1 MGTTGGQL
9 LLVAG
14 GADVDIKTQE
24 ALVAMA
30 KAVASATAALVT
42 NARNVAAKCE
52 DSALQNQVIVAAKQ
66 VRGEGERERGGGTE
80 RGREGE
86 GGEREGRREEEGERR
101 RIKLKIIKRDME
113 GRRGCRRRKRN
124 RGCIF
129 TFYSLSFISHYILTL
144 SLSLLTDCTSYSIT
158 HCLY

>member
-66 VRGEGERERGGGTE
+66 VRGEGERERGGGRREREGE
-80 RGREGE
+80 RGRDR
-86 GGEREGRREEEGERR
+86 ERERGGGRRERGREEEGERR
-101 RIKLKIIKRDME
+101 RIKLKIIKRGME

-129 TFYSLSFISHYILTL
+129 TFYSLSFILHYILTL
-144 SLSLLTDCTSYSIT
+144 PLSPHRL
-158 HCLY
+158 H

>member
-30 KAVASATAALVT
+30 KLVASKVAALVT
-42 NARNVAAKCE
+42 NARNVATKCE

-66 VRGEGERERGGGTE
+66 VKRGGEGGGGREGEEQRGRDRGRERGGGRDRGREGGRDRERDRGTERGREEGGTE
-80 RGREGE
+80 RGRE
-86 GGEREGRREEEGERR
+86 EREEG
-101 RIKLKIIKRDME
+101 
-113 GRRGCRRRKRN
+113 
-124 RGCIF
+124 
-129 TFYSLSFISHYILTL
+129 
-144 SLSLLTDCTSYSIT
+144 
-158 HCLY
+158 

>member
-24 ALVAMA
+24 ALVSMA

-52 DSALQNQVIVAAKQ
+52 DPALQNQVILAAKQ
-66 VRGEGERERGGGTE
+66 V
-80 RGREGE
+80 
-86 GGEREGRREEEGERR
+86 
-101 RIKLKIIKRDME
+101 
-113 GRRGCRRRKRN
+113 
-124 RGCIF
+124 
-129 TFYSLSFISHYILTL
+129 
-144 SLSLLTDCTSYSIT
+144 
-158 HCLY
+158 

>member
-66 VRGEGERERGGGTE
+66 VRREGKGERERGEG
-80 RGREGE
+80 GREGE
-86 GGEREGRREEEGERR
+86 GGRREKKDKVE
-101 RIKLKIIKRDME
+101 D
-113 GRRGCRRRKRN
+113 
-124 RGCIF
+124 
-129 TFYSLSFISHYILTL
+129 Y
-144 SLSLLTDCTSYSIT
+144 
-158 HCLY
+158 

>member
-14 GADVDIKTQE
+14 GADVDLKTQE

-66 VRGEGERERGGGTE
+66 VRERERGRE
-80 RGREGE
+80 REGGREGE
-86 GGEREGRREEEGERR
+86 NLQLLYNYLP
-101 RIKLKIIKRDME
+101 ILYT
-113 GRRGCRRRKRN
+113 
-124 RGCIF
+124 CI
-129 TFYSLSFISHYILTL
+129 YSL
-144 SLSLLTDCTSYSIT
+144 SLSLSS
-158 HCLY
+158 

>member
-66 VRGEGERERGGGTE
+66 VRREGEGEGRGRGRGGGRDREREREGE
-80 RGREGE
+80 RGREGQRE
-86 GGEREGRREEEGERR
+86 GGRGGRKEREER
-101 RIKLKIIKRDME
+101 
-113 GRRGCRRRKRN
+113 
-124 RGCIF
+124 
-129 TFYSLSFISHYILTL
+129 
-144 SLSLLTDCTSYSIT
+144 
-158 HCLY
+158 

>member
-66 VRGEGERERGGGTE
+66 VRREGKGGGREGGTE
-80 RGREGE
+80 RGRGRE
-86 GGEREGRREEEGERR
+86 GGRGRKEREEG
-101 RIKLKIIKRDME
+101 
-113 GRRGCRRRKRN
+113 
-124 RGCIF
+124 
-129 TFYSLSFISHYILTL
+129 
-144 SLSLLTDCTSYSIT
+144 
-158 HCLY
+158 